1 MRVVY
6 GPGYAHYKKVIK
18 ELSELSKKRIK
29 VGILRDSAKNADG
42 VTILEYAIYNEYG
55 TQFIPARPFFREAT
69 EHPKA
74 EADIQNYIKSKISE
88 IISSNGSY
96 TADQAAIAI
105 GEYVRGKIIYSIRNG
120 SWTPNAPST
129 LKGKQSGTTPLIN
142 QGDLIRSIEFE
153 VV

>member
-6 GPGYAHYKKVIK
+6 GPGYAYYRKVIK
-18 ELSELSKKRIK
+18 ELDRLSKKKIK
-29 VGILRDSAKNADG
+29 VGILRDSAKNAEG

-55 TQFIPARPFFREAT
+55 TQFIPARPFFREST
-69 EHPKA
+69 EHPQA
-74 EADIQNYIKSKISE
+74 ESDIQNYIQSRISE
-88 IISSNGSY
+88 KISSNGSY
-96 TADQAAIAI
+96 TAEQAATAI
-105 GEYVRGKIIYSIRNG
+105 GEYIRGKIIYNKRNG

-142 QGDLIRSIEFE
+142 QGDLIRAIEFE